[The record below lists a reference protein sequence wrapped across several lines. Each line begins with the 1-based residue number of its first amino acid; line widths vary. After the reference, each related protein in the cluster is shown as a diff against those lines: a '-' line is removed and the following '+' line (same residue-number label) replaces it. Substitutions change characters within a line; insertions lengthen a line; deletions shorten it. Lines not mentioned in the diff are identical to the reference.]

1 MRDLA
6 HGTADAASA
15 SAPRGDPVEHS
26 KGERMARVVKFF
38 ETTLRD
44 GEQTPG
50 INYFAAEKLQ
60 IAQALADM
68 GFDTLDCGF
77 AISGQSEF
85 EALQL
90 IAHSVHNA
98 EICSIARAFPGD
110 IDRAWEAVKDADQSA
125 IHPFISTSPLHREA
139 KLGKTRAEV
148 LELAR
153 TAVARGRQYTPNVDF
168 ALEDTTRTEHD
179 FIFEVI
185 DAVMREGVRFVALCD
200 TVGFALPWEFGEL
213 VDEVRRAFP
222 RVRISAHCHDDLGL
236 AVANALTALAHG
248 AERVDTCFNGLG
260 ERAGNAATEEV
271 IMAIRTRHTDL
282 DLDVRVD
289 TTKII
294 PTSRLIARLS
304 GMQPQWTKA
313 VVGANAFA
321 HGGGIHQDGVL
332 KDSRTYEIM
341 RPEDI
346 GLLPSERRMYVGK
359 LSGRAALN
367 AQLKELGYEL
377 TPAQLLRAFELV
389 KLVLGKKRVLE
400 ELDLRQCAQA
410 AITPSAAVAA
420 RMVNGQATAE
430 AQANGHAGSPSDK

>member
-1 MRDLA
+1 M
-6 HGTADAASA
+6 
-15 SAPRGDPVEHS
+15 PRII
-26 KGERMARVVKFF
+26 KFF

-50 INYFAAEKLQ
+50 INYFAEEKLE
-60 IAQALADM
+60 IARALADM

-77 AISGQSEF
+77 AISGEPEF
-85 EALQL
+85 EAIRL
-90 IAHSVHNA
+90 IARNVPNA
-98 EICSIARAFPGD
+98 EICSIARSFPED
-110 IDRAWEAVKDADQSA
+110 IDRAWEAVKDANHPS

-153 TAVARGRQYTPNVDF
+153 TAVAHGRVYTENVDF

-179 FIFEVI
+179 FILEVVEAI
-185 DAVMREGVRFVALCD
+185 TKEGVRFVSLCD
-200 TVGFALPWEFGEL
+200 TVGFALPWEFGQL
-213 VDEVRRAFP
+213 VDDVRREFP
-222 RVRISAHCHDDLGL
+222 GVHISAHCHDDLGL
-236 AVANALTALAHG
+236 AVANALTALQHG

-260 ERAGNAATEEV
+260 ERAGNAATEDIV
-271 IMAIRTRHTDL
+271 MAIRTRRADL

-304 GMQPQWTKA
+304 GMEPQWTKS

-332 KDSRTYEIM
+332 KDRRTYEIM

-346 GLLPSERRMYVGK
+346 GLPPSELRMHVGK

-367 AQLKELGYEL
+367 AQLSELGYSLSPEEL
-377 TPAQLLRAFELV
+377 ARAFPLV
-389 KLVLGKKRVLE
+389 KQVLGKKKILE
-400 ELDLRQCAQA
+400 EMDLRRCAEA
-410 AITPSAAVAA
+410 AI
-420 RMVNGQATAE
+420 NG
-430 AQANGHAGSPSDK
+430 